1 MWLEKPLDDI
11 LSSRG
16 KVAVLRVVCSVS
28 VPLAGREIARRAGL
42 GSGHAS
48 GILRDLTAAGLLLAR
63 DQGRVNTYE
72 FAEPESPLTR
82 RVKDLFAAE
91 VERRHTFV
99 EGLSRELPE
108 AISVILF
115 GSEARGEAT
124 PGSDTDL
131 LIVVGRK
138 TKRLEERVSDI
149 CMQLGAAHQ
158 LHLSWLVADRKD
170 LREWAAEDNPFWR
183 NARAEGVTLAGTP
196 VGRLTG

>member
-1 MWLEKPLDDI
+1 MWLENPLDDI

-48 GILRDLTAAGLLLAR
+48 GILRDLTASGLLLAR
-63 DQGRVNTYE
+63 DQGRANTYE
-72 FAEPESPLTR
+72 FADPESLMTR

-91 VERRHTFV
+91 LERRHKFV
-99 EGLSRELPE
+99 EELSQGLPGVVS
-108 AISVILF
+108 IVVF
-115 GSEARGEAT
+115 GSEARGEAK

-138 TKRLEERVSDI
+138 TKRLEEHISDI
-149 CMQLGAAHQ
+149 CLQLGAAHQ
-158 LHLSWLVADRKD
+158 LHLSWMMADRKD

-183 NARAEGVTLAGTP
+183 NVRAEGVTLAGTP
-196 VGRLTG
+196 VGRLIG